1 MKRRAFIAT
10 SGAAALVAATPAQ
23 AQLFRGRK
31 LAALVERCRAHLAK
45 SFPASVMA
53 QPATDT
59 FLAAYAEHAL
69 DRPDLFPEDGAFFH
83 FLTST
88 TVIAH
93 LETGEDLS
101 FDVIFDP
108 HDAPCS
114 NHLGALYAPDGEHDA

>member
-1 MKRRAFIAT
+1 MKRRTFIAAG
-10 SGAAALVAATPAQ
+10 SAAALTAATPAQ

-31 LAALVERCRAHLAK
+31 LAAMVETCRAHLAK

-53 QPATDT
+53 QPATAE
-59 FLAAYAEHAL
+59 FLSAYAEHAL

-83 FLTST
+83 FLTSS

-93 LETGEDLS
+93 VETGEDLS

-114 NHLGALYAPDGEHDA
+114 NHLGALYAPNGEHDA